1 MARSS
6 FSDQDRSDFL
16 SSGPRAS
23 KSRNTN
29 KRKRRPRISDRRRGA
44 VPWARPLVYTFAVIA
59 GMALVVVGIVLAI
72 SARNDD
78 VDPAHK
84 VLELTAQ
91 DIDPETTAAEKNL
104 LKMDQIDSRL
114 AAALSRDARRQ
125 LSGSALQEGQRALAD
140 GHVNPAV
147 APLVKQL
154 AAEFAAGKAAAFT
167 IWVAED
173 ESQAGNAVNLQLD
186 GVPLGKFSIEQ
197 NRYAITLVGRMGQ
210 SLRLQITGASEA
222 NRTAVFRAET
232 ATSNA
237 ETRHLQAG
245 RNDEWQLVVR

>member
-6 FSDQDRSDFL
+6 FSDPHRSDFL

-29 KRKRRPRISDRRRGA
+29 KRKRRARGSDRGRGA
-44 VPWARPLVYTFAVIA
+44 ASRAGPVVYTLAVIA
-59 GMALVVVGIVLAI
+59 GIALIVVVIALVIG
-72 SARNDD
+72 ARNDD
-78 VDPAHK
+78 VDPTHK

-104 LKMDQIDSRL
+104 LKVDQIDSRL
-114 AAALSRDARRQ
+114 AAALSRDARRL
-125 LSGSALQEGQRALAD
+125 LSGSALQEAQRALD
-140 GHVNPAV
+140 EGHVNPIV
-147 APLVKQL
+147 APLLRQL
-154 AAEFAAGKAAAFT
+154 AADFAAGKAAAFT

-173 ESQAGNAVNLQLD
+173 ESQAGNAVNLHLD
-186 GVPLGKFSIEQ
+186 GIPLGKFSIEQ
-197 NRYAITLVGRMGQ
+197 NRYAITLVGRTGQ
-210 SLRLQITGASEA
+210 SLRLQITGASDA
-222 NRTAVFRAET
+222 NRAAVFRAET

-237 ETRHLQAG
+237 ETRHLQVG

>member
-1 MARSS
+1 MTRSS
-6 FSDQDRSDFL
+6 FSDPDRSDFL

-23 KSRNTN
+23 KSRNTK
-29 KRKRRPRISDRRRGA
+29 KRKRRPRTSDRRRNG
-44 VPWARPLVYTFAVIA
+44 VSWARPVVYTLAVIA
-59 GMALVVVGIVLAI
+59 GLALIVVIVLAI
-72 SARNDD
+72 GARNDD

-84 VLELTAQ
+84 ILELTAQ

-104 LKMDQIDSRL
+104 LKVDQIDSRL

-125 LSGSALQEGQRALAD
+125 LSGSALQEAQHALAE

-154 AAEFAAGKAAAFT
+154 ATDFAAGKAAAFT

-173 ESQAGNAVNLQLD
+173 ETQAGNAVNLQLD

-210 SLRLQITGASEA
+210 SLRLQITGASDA
-222 NRTAVFRAET
+222 NRPAVFRAET

-237 ETRHLQAG
+237 KTRHLQAG

>member
-1 MARSS
+1 MAP
-6 FSDQDRSDFL
+6 FSDPDRSDFL
-16 SSGPRAS
+16 SSGPRVS
-23 KSRNTN
+23 KSKNT
-29 KRKRRPRISDRRRGA
+29 KKQKRRPRTSDRRGKA
-44 VPWARPLVYTFAVIA
+44 PWTLSVIYTLASLA
-59 GMALVVVGIVLAI
+59 GMALVIAIVLAI
-72 SARNDD
+72 GARNDD

-104 LKMDQIDSRL
+104 LKVDQIDSRM
-114 AAALSRDARRQ
+114 AATLSRDARRQ
-125 LSGSALQEGQRALAD
+125 LSGSALQDAQRALAE
-140 GHVNPAV
+140 GHVNPDV

-154 AAEFAAGKAAAFT
+154 AADFASGKAAAFT

-197 NRYAITLVGRMGQ
+197 NRYALTLVGRTGQ
-210 SLRLQITGASEA
+210 SLRLQIAGASEA
-222 NRTAVFRAET
+222 NRSAVFRAET
-232 ATSNA
+232 ATSTA
-237 ETRHLQAG
+237 KTRRLQAG

>member
-1 MARSS
+1 MARPS
-6 FSDQDRSDFL
+6 FSDPDRSDFL
-16 SSGPRAS
+16 SSGPRVS
-23 KSRNTN
+23 KSRNTK
-29 KRKRRPRISDRRRGA
+29 KRKRKPRTSDRRRDA
-44 VPWARPLVYTFAVIA
+44 VSWARPLIYTLAVLV
-59 GMALVVVGIVLAI
+59 GVALVVVIVLAI
-72 SARNDD
+72 GARNDD

-84 VLELTAQ
+84 ILELTAQ

-104 LKMDQIDSRL
+104 LKVDQIDSRL

-125 LSGSALQEGQRALAD
+125 LSGSALQEAQHALAE
-140 GHVNPAV
+140 GHVNPAT

-154 AAEFAAGKAAAFT
+154 AADFAAGKAAAFT

-173 ESQAGNAVNLQLD
+173 ESQAGNAVNLRLD

-197 NRYAITLVGRMGQ
+197 NRYAITLVGRTGQ
-210 SLRLQITGASEA
+210 SLRLQITGASDS
-222 NRTAVFRAET
+222 NRSAVFRAET

-237 ETRHLQAG
+237 KTRHLQVG

>member
-1 MARSS
+1 MA
-6 FSDQDRSDFL
+6 D
-16 SSGPRAS
+16 
-23 KSRNTN
+23 
-29 KRKRRPRISDRRRGA
+29 RRPGGVS
-44 VPWARPLVYTFAVIA
+44 WARLLLYTFAVIA
-59 GMALVVVGIVLAI
+59 GMALIIVAIVLTI
-72 SARNDD
+72 SARDDD

-84 VLELTAQ
+84 VLELTSQ

-114 AAALSRDARRQ
+114 ADALSRDARRH
-125 LSGSALQEGQRALAD
+125 LSGSALQEAQRALTE
-140 GHVNPAV
+140 GHVNPDV

-197 NRYAITLVGRMGQ
+197 NRYAITLVGRVGQ
-210 SLRLQITGASEA
+210 SLRLRITGASDS
-222 NRTAVFRAET
+222 NRAAVFRAET

-237 ETRHLQAG
+237 RTRHLQTG
-245 RNDEWQLVVR
+245 RNDEWQLVVK

>member
-16 SSGPRAS
+16 SFGPRAS
-23 KSRNTN
+23 KPRNT
-29 KRKRRPRISDRRRGA
+29 KRRKRRPRTSDRRRGA
-44 VPWARPLVYTFAVIA
+44 VSWGRPLVYTFAAIA
-59 GMALVVVGIVLAI
+59 GIALVAIAVLLAI

-84 VLELTAQ
+84 VLELTSQ

-104 LKMDQIDSRL
+104 LKMDQIDLCL

-125 LSGSALQEGQRALAD
+125 LSGTALQEAQRALAQ
-140 GHVNPAV
+140 GQVNPAV

-210 SLRLQITGASEA
+210 SLRLQITGASDA
-222 NRTAVFRAET
+222 NRAAVFRAET

-237 ETRHLQAG
+237 KTRHLRAG